1 MTDVKHPTTLA
12 ASKAAETS
20 PGRRHRDRASPIARV
35 LILVGLCAV
44 PLVVQD
50 EYYLHLFIV
59 SGVFV
64 VAVLGYDLII
74 GYVGQLSLAHAAFFA
89 MGAYTSALLF
99 VRLKWSMWVGLP
111 AAALL
116 VGVVALVLGS
126 VILRTRGHRF
136 VIITVVFAELM
147 KLVATNWVDVTRGF
161 MGLPG
166 LALPTLTLPGI
177 GTIDISSK
185 SHFYY
190 VVLAAA
196 ILAFALCRVLVR
208 SSVGRK
214 FVLIR
219 ENEALAESLGISA
232 LRYSVIAFAVG
243 AALAGAAGSLY
254 AHYVGFVSP
263 DLFNF
268 SYVTIMLI
276 MVILG
281 GKGTLVGPVL
291 GAVIFTFLPELL
303 REASHWRMIV
313 FATILIVATIFMPK
327 GIIFPLITQLVH
339 RRWRPRS
346 DHAA

>member
-1 MTDVKHPTTLA
+1 VSERTSFGIATVAVLA
-12 ASKAAETS
+12 
-20 PGRRHRDRASPIARV
+20 V
-35 LILVGLCAV
+35 LCAV
-44 PLVVQD
+44 PFVVRD
-50 EYYLHLFIV
+50 DYYLHLFIV

-64 VAVLGYDLII
+64 VAVLGLDLIV

-99 VRLKWSMWVGLP
+99 VRLQWSMWLGLP

-116 VGVVALVLGS
+116 VGFAAFALGA

-136 VIITVVFAELM
+136 IIITVVFAELM
-147 KLVATNWVDVTRGF
+147 KLVATNWVDMTRGF

-166 LALPTLTLPGI
+166 LTLPKLSLPGV
-177 GTIDISSK
+177 GTLDITAK

-190 VVLAAA
+190 VVLIAA
-196 ILAFALCRVLVR
+196 IVAFLLCRALVR
-208 SSVGRK
+208 SSIGRK

-219 ENEALAESLGISA
+219 ENEPLAESLGISA
-232 LRYSVIAFAVG
+232 FRYAMIAFVAG

-281 GKGTLVGPVL
+281 GKGPLVGPAL
-291 GAVIFTFLPELL
+291 GAVLFTFLPELL
-303 REASHWRMIV
+303 REASHWRMII
-313 FATILIVATIFMPK
+313 FATILIVATLFMPK
-327 GIIFPLITQLVH
+327 GIIYPLVTHLVP
-339 RRWRPRS
+339 RRWRLS
-346 DHAA
+346 DARAA

>member
-1 MTDVKHPTTLA
+1 VSEAGTDRVATATL
-12 ASKAAETS
+12 
-20 PGRRHRDRASPIARV
+20 
-35 LILVGLCAV
+35 LVALCLV
-44 PLVVQD
+44 PLVVHD

-64 VAVLGYDLII
+64 VAVLGLDLIV

-99 VRLKWSMWVGLP
+99 VRLKWSMWLGLP
-111 AAALL
+111 AAAL
-116 VGVVALVLGS
+116 VAGFVALVLGS

-136 VIITVVFAELM
+136 IIITVVFAELM
-147 KLVATNWVDVTRGF
+147 RLVATNWVDTTRGF

-166 LALPTLTLPGI
+166 LTIPALTIPGI
-177 GTIDISSK
+177 GSIDIGSK
-185 SHFYY
+185 ARFYY
-190 VVLAAA
+190 VVLIAA
-196 ILAFALCRVLVR
+196 IAAFVLCRLIVR
-208 SSVGRK
+208 SSIGRK

-219 ENEALAESLGISA
+219 ENESLGISA
-232 LRYSVIAFAVG
+232 FRYSMIAFAVG

-281 GKGTLVGPVL
+281 GKGTLAGPAL
-291 GAVIFTFLPELL
+291 GALIFTFLPELL
-303 REASHWRMIV
+303 REASHWRMIL
-313 FATILIVATIFMPK
+313 FATILIVATLFMPK
-327 GIIFPLITQLVH
+327 GIVFPLITHLLP
-339 RRWRPRS
+339 RRWRVRNARAS
-346 DHAA
+346 

>member
-1 MTDVKHPTTLA
+1 VPEAGTY
-12 ASKAAETS
+12 
-20 PGRRHRDRASPIARV
+20 RV
-35 LILVGLCAV
+35 ATATVLVALCAV
-44 PLVVQD
+44 PLIVHD

-64 VAVLGYDLII
+64 VAVLGLDLIV

-99 VRLKWSMWVGLP
+99 VRLKWSMWLGLP
-111 AAALL
+111 AAAL
-116 VGVVALVLGS
+116 VAGFVALVLGS

-136 VIITVVFAELM
+136 IIITVVFAELM
-147 KLVATNWVDVTRGF
+147 RLVATNWVDMTRGF

-166 LALPTLTLPGI
+166 LTIPALTIPGI
-177 GTIDISSK
+177 GSIDIGSK
-185 SHFYY
+185 ARFYY
-190 VVLAAA
+190 VVLIAA
-196 ILAFALCRVLVR
+196 IAAFVLCRLIVR
-208 SSVGRK
+208 SSIGRK

-219 ENEALAESLGISA
+219 ENEPLAESLGISA
-232 LRYSVIAFAVG
+232 FRYSMIAFAVG

-281 GKGTLVGPVL
+281 GKGTLAGPAL
-291 GAVIFTFLPELL
+291 GALIFTFLPELL
-303 REASHWRMIV
+303 REASHWRMIL
-313 FATILIVATIFMPK
+313 FATILIVATLFMPK
-327 GIIFPLITQLVH
+327 GIVFPLITHLLP
-339 RRWRPRS
+339 RRWRVRNARAS
-346 DHAA
+346 